1 MLTSSVVLSVIV
13 TMIILGAGIMGL
25 CIYRTSKILSLF
37 EIESDR
43 SSWEV
48 MYRLMIFF
56 LCGYSVLAYLISG
69 RLFEWVPLLT
79 GMVFFFGALFVWFS
93 VNVYYR
99 TLHRFLQIQDK
110 YRVAKENAETI
121 LFQLQKVQQS
131 QLQSIHRETML
142 ALGQMVAG
150 VAHEINNP
158 VSFIEGNLGHVSTY
172 SQNLLDLLATYASA
186 YPNPDSK
193 VVNAIEKSDLEFIKM
208 DFPNII
214 NSMEAG
220 TNRINEIVQ
229 SLSSF
234 SRLNETD
241 FKKADI
247 HEGIDSTL
255 TILRHRL
262 NSWEHRTKHIS
273 IIKDYGRIS
282 KIYCNPRILNQVFFH
297 IINNAIDALNKKAVT
312 CAYTDEIPTIYIC
325 TSYIQDNQISI
336 KIIDNGCGINKEV
349 CKNIFRPFFT
359 TKPVGQG
366 TGLGLSISHQI
377 IVEQHGG
384 SIKCSSVE
392 NQGSEFLITLPIQ
405 EF

>member
-1 MLTSSVVLSVIV
+1 
-13 TMIILGAGIMGL
+13 
-25 CIYRTSKILSLF
+25 
-37 EIESDR
+37 
-43 SSWEV
+43 
-48 MYRLMIFF
+48 
-56 LCGYSVLAYLISG
+56 
-69 RLFEWVPLLT
+69 
-79 GMVFFFGALFVWFS
+79 MVFFLGALFVWFS

-99 TLHRFLQIQDK
+99 TLRRFLQIQDM
-110 YRVAKENAETI
+110 YRMAKENAETI

-158 VSFIEGNLGHVSTY
+158 VSFIEGNLAYVSSY
-172 SQNLLDLLATYASA
+172 SQNLLSLLSTYASA
-186 YPNPDSK
+186 YPNPDTK
-193 VVNAIEKSDLEFIKM
+193 VVNAIAASDLEFIKT

-214 NSMEAG
+214 SSMEAG
-220 TNRINEIVQ
+220 ANRISEIVQ

-234 SRLNETD
+234 SRLNEAD

-247 HEGIDSTL
+247 HDGIDSTL
-255 TILRHRL
+255 IILQHRL
-262 NSWEHRTKHIS
+262 NSCGRRSKHIS
-273 IIKDYGRIS
+273 VIKEYGKIS

-297 IINNAIDALNKKAVT
+297 IINNAIDALNKKAAT
-312 CAYTDEIPTIYIC
+312 EPQKEDETPTIRIC
-325 TSYIQDNQISI
+325 TSYGQENEINI
-336 KIIDNGCGINKEV
+336 KVIDNGCGINQEV

-384 SIKCSSVE
+384 SIKCFSIE
-392 NQGSEFLITLPIQ
+392 NKITEFNITLPIKKCVLGAS
-405 EF
+405 

>member
-1 MLTSSVVLSVIV
+1 
-13 TMIILGAGIMGL
+13 MIILGAGIMGL
-25 CIYRTSKILSLF
+25 CIFRTGKILTLF
-37 EIESDR
+37 EIESER
-43 SSWEV
+43 LSWQI

-56 LCGYSVLAYLISG
+56 LCGYSLLAYLISA

-110 YRVAKENAETI
+110 YRTAKENAETI

-158 VSFIEGNLGHVSTY
+158 VSFIEGNLGYVSSYT
-172 SQNLLDLLATYASA
+172 QNLLDLLETYASV
-186 YPNPDSK
+186 YPNPDGK
-193 VVNAIEKSDLEFIKM
+193 VLNAIASSDLEFIKT

-214 NSMEAG
+214 TSMEVGA
-220 TNRINEIVQ
+220 NRISEIVQ

-234 SRLNETD
+234 SRLNEAD
-241 FKKADI
+241 FKKANI

-255 TILRHRL
+255 IILQHRL
-262 NSWEHRTKHIS
+262 NSCECRSKSIS
-273 IIKDYGRIS
+273 VIQEYGDIP
-282 KIYCNPRILNQVFFH
+282 KIYCNPRVLNQVFFH
-297 IINNAIDALNKKAVT
+297 LINNAIDALNKKAATVDQ
-312 CAYTDEIPTIYIC
+312 AEDETPTIRIR
-325 TSYIQDNQISI
+325 TSYSPENQINI
-336 KIIDNGCGINKEV
+336 QIIDNGSGISKEV

-384 SIKCSSVE
+384 TIKCSSIE
-392 NQGSEFLITLPIQ
+392 NQGAEFIITLPINESLKNNSPQ
-405 EF
+405 QSFV